1 MVCFLLLTYLNM
13 FASRLIIV
21 ILFSTL
27 LFNSGFSIFLETE
40 PVVESTEFF
49 YDDYDDVN
57 DENIYLSS
65 LYLTPNIIC
74 NFNHDYCE
82 EPIKMP
88 PIIETP
94 PPEFGLY
101 ELKIIREY

>member
-1 MVCFLLLTYLNM
+1 M
-13 FASRLIIV
+13 FTGLV
-21 ILFSTL
+21 
-27 LFNSGFSIFLETE
+27 FNSGLSICLETD
-40 PVVESTEFF
+40 PVLELTEFF
-49 YDDYDDVN
+49 SDDYDDVN

-65 LYLTPNIIC
+65 LYLAPNIIY

-94 PPEFGLY
+94 PPEFGL
-101 ELKIIREY
+101 

>member
-1 MVCFLLLTYLNM
+1 MIL
-13 FASRLIIV
+13 SRFIIV
-21 ILFSTL
+21 ILFSGL
-27 LFNSGFSIFLETE
+27 LFNSGFSIYLETD
-40 PVVESTEFF
+40 PVLELTEFF
-49 YDDYDDVN
+49 SDYDDVN
-57 DENIYLSS
+57 DENFYLSS
-65 LYLTPNIIC
+65 LYLAPNIIC

-88 PIIETP
+88 PTIETP

>member
-1 MVCFLLLTYLNM
+1 MFFALYILQYVCISIYNRHFVFRTLIQ
-13 FASRLIIV
+13 FRL
-21 ILFSTL
+21 
-27 LFNSGFSIFLETE
+27 SICLETE
-40 PVVESTEFF
+40 PVLELTEFF
-49 YDDYDDVN
+49 SDDYDDVN

-65 LYLTPNIIC
+65 LYLAPNIIC

-82 EPIKMP
+82 APIKMP

>member
-1 MVCFLLLTYLNM
+1 MFFALTYSNM
-13 FASRLIIV
+13 FASRFLIV
-21 ILFSTL
+21 ILFAGL
-27 LFNSGFSIFLETE
+27 LFNSGLCIYLETE
-40 PVVESTEFF
+40 PVLELTELFS
-49 YDDYDDVN
+49 DDDDVN

-65 LYLTPNIIC
+65 LHLAPNIIC

-82 EPIKMP
+82 EPIKRP
-88 PIIETP
+88 PVIETP